1 MIENTPKLNSEL
13 SLDVTQDQAG
23 RFYEPQGSVS
33 QKAKTVPAVKN
44 LRTGGSKKCKNP
56 APVTVQG
63 LFPNCLGC
71 VSAFLSRGLWL
82 GISSATWF

>member
-23 RFYEPQGSVS
+23 KFYEPQGSVS

-44 LRTGGSKKCKNP
+44 LRT
-56 APVTVQG
+56 
-63 LFPNCLGC
+63 
-71 VSAFLSRGLWL
+71 RGL
-82 GISSATWF
+82 